1 MLHLR
6 AFFHLRPRAALA
18 LLALALA
25 MKAMVPAGTMLDG
38 APNAM
43 TVRICDGAA
52 PDTARSIALPA
63 QRGEA
68 AAKATHDHQACPFS
82 VLGLSLV
89 GGADPVLLALA
100 LVFVLL
106 AGLAPRAPVHL
117 ARFGHLRPPL
127 RAPPL
132 AI

>member
-1 MLHLR
+1 MRSLR
-6 AFFHLRPRAALA
+6 AFFHHRPWAALA

-25 MKAMVPAGTMLDG
+25 MKAMVPAGTMIDG
-38 APNAM
+38 APSAM
-43 TVRICDGAA
+43 TIRICDGTA
-52 PDTARSIALPA
+52 PDMARSITLPGP
-63 QRGEA
+63 RGEA
-68 AAKATHDHQACPFS
+68 AAKAAHDHQACPFS
-82 VLGLSLV
+82 VLGLGLT

-106 AGLAPRAPVHL
+106 AGLAPRVPVHL
-117 ARFGHLRPPL
+117 ARPGHLRPPL